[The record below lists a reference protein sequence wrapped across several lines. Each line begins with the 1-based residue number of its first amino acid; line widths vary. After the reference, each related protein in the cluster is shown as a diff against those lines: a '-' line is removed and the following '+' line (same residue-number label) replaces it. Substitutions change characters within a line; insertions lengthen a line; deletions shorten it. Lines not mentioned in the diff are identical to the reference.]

1 MYDSIAFKMSGPAA
15 APVSDFTLKPLSIHG
30 LWLAVMTMPAFAF
43 LRIVAH
49 ENDCVGDAVVAR
61 CTGMPCAVTTSA
73 AASAKNSDENRRSNP
88 MTTPRDCSPVLFTHS
103 ATPFAHTR
111 TASYVYS
118 SAMRAR
124 QPSVPKTILGMC
136 RWKPPLSGDDR
147 SVRANAS
154 GRR

>member
-1 MYDSIAFKMSGPAA
+1 MAFSMSGPAA
-15 APVSDFTLKPLSIHG
+15 APVSAFTLNPLSIHG

-49 ENDCVGDAVVAR
+49 ENDWVGDAVVAR
-61 CTGMPCAVTTSA
+61 WTGMPCAVTTSV
-73 AASAKNSDENRRSNP
+73 AASAKNSDEKRRSNP
-88 MTTPRDCSPVLFTHS
+88 MTTPRCASPVLFTHS

-124 QPSVPKTILGMC
+124 QPSVPKTILGMW
-136 RWKPPLSGDDR
+136 WKPPLGADDR
-147 SVRANAS
+147 SAGVSAPGRSRAP
-154 GRR
+154 